1 MYHKELHM
9 LLALISV
16 CIEALEKLCLI
27 GPRRRC
33 LEENTCGP
41 QLKICLILILIS
53 VMFSPC
59 VWSPG
64 RLALE
69 NCSDRHRT
77 GGLQNISLA
86 SARPHT
92 GGLQIKLNIVYDVS
106 YYGAIKLR

>member
-1 MYHKELHM
+1 M

-16 CIEALEKLCLI
+16 CIEALEKLCVI

-53 VMFSPC
+53 VMFSLC
-59 VWSPG
+59 VWSAG
-64 RLALE
+64 RLAWE

-92 GGLQIKLNIVYDVS
+92 GGLQIKLSIVYDVS